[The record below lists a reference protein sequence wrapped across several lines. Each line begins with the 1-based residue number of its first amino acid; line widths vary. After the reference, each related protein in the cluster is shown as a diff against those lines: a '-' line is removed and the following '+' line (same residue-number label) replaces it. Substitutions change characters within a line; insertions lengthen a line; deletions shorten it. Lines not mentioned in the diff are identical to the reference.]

1 MNAWEGR
8 TRYEK
13 NLERSTRTRIFNVA
27 ERAENRMRAMNTIF
41 GHDYYRWKY
50 TPLIALHMS
59 SCFNSN
65 WNEKMYLHKI
75 SLRSNNVREDITY
88 VRMGAYVCS
97 VCAYGPEQLKLISNM
112 LHCKVGRYNT
122 CTIVYITRYGN
133 YLLSEVYLNN

>member
-27 ERAENRMRAMNTIF
+27 ERAGNRMRAMNTIF

-65 WNEKMYLHKI
+65 WNEKMYLHEI

-97 VCAYGPEQLKLISNM
+97 VCAYGPKQLKLISNM
-112 LHCKVGRYNT
+112 LHCKVGRYNA
-122 CTIVYITRYGN
+122 CIIVYITRYCD
-133 YLLSEVYLNN
+133 YLLIFF